1 MFYRC
6 LFLPVS
12 QRTSIGGQ
20 RDAADLQGG
29 GVGHGGVGGGC
40 EGAVQGHQE
49 GESSPGRRLGLGWG
63 AFHSQDETD
72 CQVKLQQSIILK

>member
-1 MFYRC
+1 MGN

-12 QRTSIGGQ
+12 QKISIGGQ